1 MTTFPLT
8 SSIEPKSIRLMT
20 LGGGDSNK
28 LATKSNDQ
36 KIRDAA
42 QGFERALIRQLL
54 SVARS
59 TNLRGGEQINSTSAG
74 YLEIMDDKLAEQIS
88 KGQGLGFATKMA
100 EQLTRQIKAKE
111 LNDNA
116 EKSVTIKPSG
126 EITTINLGN

>member
-28 LATKSNDQ
+28 LDSKSNDQ

-88 KGQGLGFATKMA
+88 KGKGLGFATKIA

-126 EITTINLGN
+126 EITTINLGH

>member
-8 SSIEPKSIRLMT
+8 SSIDPKSIRLMT
-20 LGGGDSNK
+20 LGGGDSNN
-28 LATKSNDQ
+28 LDSKSNDQ